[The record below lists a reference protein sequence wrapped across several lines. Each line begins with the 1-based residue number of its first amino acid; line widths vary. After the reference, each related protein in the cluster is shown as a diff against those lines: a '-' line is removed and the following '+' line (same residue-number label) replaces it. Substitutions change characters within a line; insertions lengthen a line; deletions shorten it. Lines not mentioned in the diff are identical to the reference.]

1 MTSVRASDAEREEVA
16 RAVQSAG
23 ADGRL
28 TMTETEERL
37 AGVYAARYRH
47 ELTTFTEDLPKAQP
61 KTPKWAEVSRRPL
74 AIHGGLVAVLATIMI
89 VRWVASGVE
98 YFWPI
103 FPLFWLAVSL
113 VVHARIRAGRRWRYR
128 NSSTV

>member
-16 RAVQSAG
+16 RVVQSAG

-37 AGVYAARYRH
+37 AGVYAARFRH
-47 ELTTFTEDLPKAQP
+47 ELTRFTEDLPKTQP
-61 KTPKWAEVSRRPL
+61 ALPKQWLPKGPL
-74 AIHGGLVAVLATIMI
+74 AVHASIVAVLATLMI
-89 VRWVASGVE
+89 VRWVSSGAE
-98 YFWPI
+98 FFFPI
-103 FPLFWLAVSL
+103 FPLFWMAISL

-128 NSSTV
+128 DSSTV